1 MGKIKNN
8 KPEETLE
15 KKAPNSSLE
24 NICQRERSGPKI
36 GAESCGYTNNA
47 DVNAAK
53 NIIAA
58 GLAVTGRGGTP
69 HANKHSDPMKRQLL
83 EAEVA

>member
-1 MGKIKNN
+1 MSTRENRKNQAVF
-8 KPEETLE
+8 KC
-15 KKAPNSSLE
+15 A
-24 NICQRERSGPKI
+24 
-36 GAESCGYTNNA
+36 ACGHTNNA

-83 EAEVA
+83 EEEVA